1 MHRNN
6 KLNPHY
12 DAMQVLTCTTCVF
25 VHLLYMPCIKVD
37 AIKQLTCTNFIVIG
51 RCQKVTVEAWKIEE
65 VITMMLQDV
74 TSEKLLKQ

>member
-1 MHRNN
+1 MHRNK

-12 DAMQVLTCTTCVF
+12 DAMQVLTCTTCMF

-51 RCQKVTVEAWKIEE
+51 RCQKVIVEAWKIEE